1 MKNRIFGCLLF
12 SIFFWGINLSL
23 NAQDLKAYF
32 KKTPDDLI
40 ARTHERLD
48 LNEVPCAVVRV
59 SAANIYTYTFEGN
72 IIGEVVY
79 ESGEALV
86 YLTEGSRYITVK
98 SNEFGMMTVDF
109 PDKLEKQ
116 MAYKLDLK
124 VILAEDQKTR
134 TLVMPVIGLGETMSY
149 GAMVGVVKKTGV
161 YAKVKYNFQSLDNNY
176 ECNDQGVIAGTD
188 NYNSW
193 FTGENKIA
201 RFAVT
206 AGLLQRLWKPA
217 YLYVGAG
224 YGYKRLGWELDSG
237 EWAENTDKTCKG
249 IEAEVGGIYRIKNFA
264 LSAGVQTNSFKYWEA
279 TLGIGIMF

>member
-1 MKNRIFGCLLF
+1 MMEKIIKIMVGGLLALMSTNVWGQEVDANFKQLSNSFLAQKEPRYDNQENR
-12 SIFFWGINLSL
+12 
-23 NAQDLKAYF
+23 
-32 KKTPDDLI
+32 
-40 ARTHERLD
+40 
-48 LNEVPCAVVRV
+48 CAVVLV
-59 SAANIYTYTFEGN
+59 SVPNSNTVTFENSMIVGN
-72 IIGEVVY
+72 VMYSRGGARIYMAQG
-79 ESGEALV
+79 AK
-86 YLTEGSRYITVK
+86 YLTIR
-98 SNEFGMMTVDF
+98 SNKFGMYKHTF
-109 PDKLEKQ
+109 TPSLEGGVTYQ
-116 MAYKLDLK
+116 LDLK
-124 VILAEDQKTR
+124 IIYSEDQKTR

-161 YAKVKYNFQSLDNNY
+161 YGKVKYNFQSLSNDY

-224 YGYKRLGWELDSG
+224 YGYKRLGWELESG
-237 EWAENTDKTCKG
+237 EWAENTDQTYKG

-279 TLGIGIMF
+279 TLGLGIMF